1 MNGKINDEDLEMLH
15 DNGLILDL
23 WRVVKS
29 YNELGAEE
37 KKLFGAQVRQ
47 T

>member
-1 MNGKINDEDLEMLH
+1 
-15 DNGLILDL
+15 LDL